1 MLVALGA
8 CASVTSTGKLCAE
21 LFEQLMYLVVKL
33 TFGCEDVLILDVV
46 TPGL

>member
-21 LFEQLMYLVVKL
+21 LFEQLMYLVVKM
-33 TFGCEDVLILDVV
+33 TSGCEAVRCADLRC
-46 TPGL
+46 GN